1 MRTVKGLPTARGFAA
16 GPVFIYRGDCE
27 VPIPEYA
34 IEPGSEKEELQRL
47 KRALG
52 DTKRDLE
59 NLISVLRERTGRE
72 DVMVFECHLMLLEDL
87 VLVEETENY
96 ILKDRLNAEAAV
108 RRTAD
113 RARAQFGQMNDP
125 YFRAGP
131 RSR

>member
-96 ILKDRLNAEAAV
+96 IAVESEETLNAVYEIFKDRFKDIL
-108 RRTAD
+108 T
-113 RARAQFGQMNDP
+113 FGD
-125 YFRAGP
+125 
-131 RSR
+131 